1 MRENGTRSAFMEN
14 QRIGLDNGEGD
25 EHIKVMRVSPL
36 DRFSHGGFI
45 GMSCP
50 GIASE
55 ITG

>member
-1 MRENGTRSAFMEN
+1 MEN